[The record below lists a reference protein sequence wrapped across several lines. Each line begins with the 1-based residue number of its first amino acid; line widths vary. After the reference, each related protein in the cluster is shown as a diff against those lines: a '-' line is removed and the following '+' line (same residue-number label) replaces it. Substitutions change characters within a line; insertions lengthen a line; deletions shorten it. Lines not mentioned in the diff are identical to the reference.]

1 MNGLGRPIRI
11 AMFLRSFSVQAT
23 WNYRTLTGA
32 GFAFVMIPV
41 LRALYGHDRAMLR
54 AAIAR
59 HNGVFN
65 CHPYLVGIAAGAV
78 ARLEVDHADPKLID
92 RFKAAVRG
100 SLGTLGDQ
108 LVWAGWRP
116 VCAMLG
122 LMLLLVGAPWWV
134 VCGSFLIAYNAGHL
148 AARIYGFE
156 LGWRYGTGVAERLR
170 RAWIAEVQRRITT
183 TGAFLLG
190 VLLPLIVGG
199 QTLDLPHPL
208 VSALIALTGLVL
220 GLRFG
225 GAARTPVVLALGA
238 FALLGLLMR
247 WS

>member
-1 MNGLGRPIRI
+1 MSALDRRTRFS
-11 AMFLRSFSVQAT
+11 MFLRSFSVQAT
-23 WNYRTLTGA
+23 WNYRTLTGG
-32 GFAFVMIPV
+32 GFAFVLMP
-41 LRALYGHDRAMLR
+41 ALKAIYGHDPERLR

-78 ARLEVDHADPKLID
+78 ARMEIEQADPRLIE
-92 RFKAAVRG
+92 RFKSAVRG

-116 VCAMLG
+116 VCAMLA
-122 LMLLLVGAPWWV
+122 LLLLLVGAPWWAV
-134 VCGSFLIAYNAGHL
+134 GATFLLTYNAGHL
-148 AARIYGFE
+148 AARAYGFR
-156 LGWRYGTGVAERLR
+156 LGWRYGTAVAERLR
-170 RAWIAEVQRRITT
+170 RAWIGEVQRRITM

-208 VSALIALTGLVL
+208 IGAAAAFAGLVL
-220 GLRFG
+220 GVRFG
-225 GAARTPVVLALGA
+225 GAIRTPVVLALGA
-238 FALLGLLMR
+238 FALIGLLVGG
-247 WS
+247 S

>member
-1 MNGLGRPIRI
+1 MTVLDRRTRWS
-11 AMFLRSFSVQAT
+11 MFLRSFSVQAT
-23 WNYRTLTGA
+23 WNYRTLTGG
-32 GFAFVMIPV
+32 GFVFVLMP
-41 LRALYGHDRAMLR
+41 ALEAIYGHDPQQLR

-78 ARLEVDHADPKLID
+78 ARMEMEHADPRMID

-122 LMLLLVGAPWWV
+122 LMLLLVGAPWWA
-134 VCGSFLIAYNAGHL
+134 VCATFLIAYNIGHL
-148 AARIYGFE
+148 AARIYGFR
-156 LGWRYGTGVAERLR
+156 LGWRYGMGVAERLR
-170 RAWIAEVQRRITT
+170 RAWIGEVQRRITM

-199 QTLDLPHPL
+199 QTLALPHPL
-208 VSALIALTGLVL
+208 VGAAAALAGTLL

-225 GAARTPVVLALGA
+225 GAMRTPVVLALGA
-238 FALLGLLMR
+238 FALIGLIVGR
-247 WS
+247 P